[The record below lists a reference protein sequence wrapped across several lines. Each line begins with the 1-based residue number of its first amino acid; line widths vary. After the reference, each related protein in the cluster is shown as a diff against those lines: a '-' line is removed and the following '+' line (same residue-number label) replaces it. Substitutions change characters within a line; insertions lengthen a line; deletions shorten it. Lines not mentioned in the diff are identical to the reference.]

1 MFSLFLLVYY
11 FKCNYDVKLFDKGE
25 TIRLRSGFM
34 TLYLYGVLTRVK
46 IDGNT
51 KGHNV
56 FR

>member
-46 IDGNT
+46 INGNT